1 MVLSS
6 SINPKQIINP
16 DCGYIFVVG
25 ILNIIPFIYGMDYIA
40 IFLLTFISAI
50 LIIVPVPY
58 FPVLIAAVLVT
69 NLDPNLIALYGALGA
84 VTAKSIIYLISYYGA
99 NASRLKRNFN
109 PHDYPETFR
118 IIRKYGWLVIFIAS
132 VTPIPDN
139 IIFIPLGMYKYNP
152 LKFIA
157 TTFVA
162 KIILNETVV
171 WGTAFIGKPI
181 VGNLSEINIDMFT
194 LIITVSLSII
204 LFGVLFFLFLKVK
217 WAVFLEKFFLKIKS
231 LRGNKDNP

>member
-1 MVLSS
+1 MGV
-6 SINPKQIINP
+6 
-16 DCGYIFVVG
+16 
-25 ILNIIPFIYGMDYIA
+25 LNIIPFIYGMDYIA

-58 FPVLIAAVLVT
+58 FPVLMTAILVT

-84 VTAKSIIYLISYYGA
+84 VTAKSIIYLISYYGT
-99 NASRLKRNFN
+99 NAPRLKRNFN
-109 PHDYPETFR
+109 PHDYPETYR

-132 VTPIPDN
+132 ITPIPDN

-162 KIILNETVV
+162 KIILNEIVV
-171 WGTAFIGKPI
+171 WGTVFIGKPI
-181 VGNLSEINIDMFT
+181 VGNLSEINIDMST
-194 LIITVSLSII
+194 LIITITLSLI
-204 LFGVLFFLFLKVK
+204 LFSALFFLFLKIK
-217 WAVFLEKFFLKIKS
+217 WAVFLEKFFLKIKL
-231 LRGNKDNP
+231 LRNNKK

>member
-1 MVLSS
+1 MGV
-6 SINPKQIINP
+6 
-16 DCGYIFVVG
+16 
-25 ILNIIPFIYGMDYIA
+25 LNIIPFIYGMDYIA

-58 FPVLIAAVLVT
+58 FPVLMAAILVT

-84 VTAKSIIYLISYYGA
+84 VTAKSIIYLISYYGT

-118 IIRKYGWLVIFIAS
+118 IIRKFGWLVIFIAS
-132 VTPIPDN
+132 ITPIPDN

-162 KIILNETVV
+162 KIILNEIVV
-171 WGTAFIGKPI
+171 WSTVFIGKPI
-181 VGNLSEINIDMFT
+181 VGNLSEINIDMST
-194 LIITVSLSII
+194 LIITITLSLI
-204 LFGVLFFLFLKVK
+204 LFSVLFFLFLKIK
-217 WAVFLEKFFLKIKS
+217 WAVFVEKFFLKIK
-231 LRGNKDNP
+231 LVRNNKK

>member
-1 MVLSS
+1 VVLSS

-16 DCGYIFVVG
+16 DCGYISVVG

-194 LIITVSLSII
+194 LTITASLSIV
-204 LFGVLFFLFLKVK
+204 LFGALFFLFLKVK
-217 WAVFLEKFFLKIKS
+217 WAVFLEKFFLKIKL

>member
-1 MVLSS
+1 MGV
-6 SINPKQIINP
+6 
-16 DCGYIFVVG
+16 
-25 ILNIIPFIYGMDYIA
+25 LNIIPFIYGMDYIA

-58 FPVLIAAVLVT
+58 FPVLMTAILVT

-84 VTAKSIIYLISYYGA
+84 VTAKSIIYLISYYGI

-132 VTPIPDN
+132 ITPIPDN

-162 KIILNETVV
+162 KMILNEIVV
-171 WGTAFIGKPI
+171 WGTVFIGKPI
-181 VGNLSEINIDMFT
+181 VGNLSEINIDMST
-194 LIITVSLSII
+194 LIITITLSLI
-204 LFGVLFFLFLKVK
+204 LFSVLFFLFLKIK
-217 WAVFLEKFFLKIKS
+217 WAVFLEKFFLKIKL
-231 LRGNKDNP
+231 LRNNKK

>member
-1 MVLSS
+1 VVLSS

-16 DCGYIFVVG
+16 DCGYISVVG

-132 VTPIPDN
+132 ITPIPDN

-194 LIITVSLSII
+194 LIITVSLSIV
-204 LFGVLFFLFLKVK
+204 LFGALFFLFLKVK

-231 LRGNKDNP
+231 LRDNKDNQ

>member
-1 MVLSS
+1 VVLSS

-16 DCGYIFVVG
+16 DCWYISVVG

-58 FPVLIAAVLVT
+58 FPVLMAAVLVT

-118 IIRKYGWLVIFIAS
+118 IIRRYGWLVIFIAS

-194 LIITVSLSII
+194 LIITVSSSIV
-204 LFGVLFFLFLKVK
+204 LFGGLFFLFLKVK

>member
-1 MVLSS
+1 
-6 SINPKQIINP
+6 
-16 DCGYIFVVG
+16 
-25 ILNIIPFIYGMDYIA
+25 MDYIA

-118 IIRKYGWLVIFIAS
+118 IIRRYGWLVIFIAS

-194 LIITVSLSII
+194 LIITVSSSVV

>member
-1 MVLSS
+1 M
-6 SINPKQIINP
+6 
-16 DCGYIFVVG
+16 
-25 ILNIIPFIYGMDYIA
+25 
-40 IFLLTFISAI
+40 
-50 LIIVPVPY
+50 
-58 FPVLIAAVLVT
+58 
-69 NLDPNLIALYGALGA
+69 YGALGA

-194 LIITVSLSII
+194 LTITVSLSIV

-231 LRGNKDNP
+231 LRGNKDHP

>member
-1 MVLSS
+1 VVLSS

-16 DCGYIFVVG
+16 DCGYISVVG

-118 IIRKYGWLVIFIAS
+118 TIRKYGWLVIFIAS

-194 LIITVSLSII
+194 LIITVSLSIV
-204 LFGVLFFLFLKVK
+204 LFGALFFLFLKVK
-217 WAVFLEKFFLKIKS
+217 WAVFLEKFFLKTKL

>member
-1 MVLSS
+1 VVLSS

-16 DCGYIFVVG
+16 DCGYISVVG

-162 KIILNETVV
+162 KIILNENVV
-171 WGTAFIGKPI
+171 WATAFIGKPI

-194 LIITVSLSII
+194 LIITVSLSIV
-204 LFGVLFFLFLKVK
+204 LFGALFFLFLKVK
-217 WAVFLEKFFLKIKS
+217 WAVFLEKFFLKIKL